1 MSRRAP
7 PSKKKFAGGRNPVL
21 RAAAWWLARAA
32 AALVVLAALGPGASA
47 GEVERG
53 RYLVAAGG
61 CLGCHTDTKAKGPAF
76 AGGGAL
82 KTPFGAFYAPNI
94 TPHDRHGI
102 GGWSR
107 ADFVRAM
114 RRGVAPDGSNYFPV
128 FPYTSFTGVSD
139 ADLSAMYAYLM
150 SRAPVDRA
158 DRPHQVGFPFVWRF
172 LQTFWKWLFF
182 EPGPFEPDPGR
193 PAAWNRGA
201 YLVQALAHCGECHTP
216 RNRLGALDR
225 GNWLAG
231 TADGPDGE
239 AVPNITPDRKTGL
252 GAWSDDDIATYL
264 SIGMDPEG
272 DFAGSLMAEVIEH
285 GTGKLSKVDITAIV
299 AYLRA
304 LTPIENRIV
313 PKK

>member
-1 MSRRAP
+1 
-7 PSKKKFAGGRNPVL
+7 
-21 RAAAWWLARAA
+21 
-32 AALVVLAALGPGASA
+32 
-47 GEVERG
+47 
-53 RYLVAAGG
+53 
-61 CLGCHTDTKAKGPAF
+61 
-76 AGGGAL
+76 
-82 KTPFGAFYAPNI
+82 
-94 TPHDRHGI
+94 
-102 GGWSR
+102 
-107 ADFVRAM
+107 M

-158 DRPHQVGFPFVWRF
+158 DRPHQVGFPFGWRF

-285 GTGKLSKVDITAIV
+285 GTGKRSKVDITAIV

>member
-1 MSRRAP
+1 M
-7 PSKKKFAGGRNPVL
+7 
-21 RAAAWWLARAA
+21 
-32 AALVVLAALGPGASA
+32 
-47 GEVERG
+47 
-53 RYLVAAGG
+53 
-61 CLGCHTDTKAKGPAF
+61 
-76 AGGGAL
+76 
-82 KTPFGAFYAPNI
+82 
-94 TPHDRHGI
+94 
-102 GGWSR
+102 
-107 ADFVRAM
+107 
-114 RRGVAPDGSNYFPV
+114 
-128 FPYTSFTGVSD
+128 
-139 ADLSAMYAYLM
+139 
-150 SRAPVDRA
+150 
-158 DRPHQVGFPFVWRF
+158 
-172 LQTFWKWLFF
+172 
-182 EPGPFEPDPGR
+182 
-193 PAAWNRGA
+193 
-201 YLVQALAHCGECHTP
+201 QALAHCGECHTP
-216 RNRLGALDR
+216 RNRLCALDR